1 MINNTSNYKKSQS
14 LPCYHFVG
22 IGGVGM
28 GALAS
33 LMLAKGFPVSGS
45 DVKENSMIHD
55 LRTKGARIMI
65 GHHADHVQGADYVI
79 FSSAIRADNP
89 EMLRAKQAQ
98 IPVIRRAEL
107 LAELMKDYVS
117 ITVAGAHGKT
127 TTTSMISYL
136 LIKAGLSPTT
146 AVGGSIRGAAYNARL
161 GDGRYF
167 VAELD
172 ESDGS
177 FLYFHPQYAVITNVD
192 KEHMD
197 YYGNWGKMIEAYEQH
212 IRHVDPKG
220 RIVVCAD
227 DPYLGA
233 LLKKCQ
239 TPFVTYGFSTSA
251 DFSAVDVHS
260 YGLRGVCERFEC
272 LMSGEPL
279 GLFELTVPGRHNVLN
294 ALACISM
301 GLSLSIPLNLIREAL
316 LHYQGVKRR
325 FQIKGEFA
333 GITIVDDYGHHP
345 TEIAATLK
353 TANHLKKERLVTVF
367 QPHRYTRTQLLM
379 EEFVACLSQSEA
391 LILTDIYA
399 ASESPIPGV
408 TAQDLCQRLIKAGR
422 KNVSYHPREGLGKA
436 VMEMIQPGDMV
447 LTLGAGDITQVSDE
461 VLHLLNER
469 YNAGDL
475 SVENPIIG
483 ALQKF

>member
-1 MINNTSNYKKSQS
+1 MINHPSKDGKTRPSR
-14 LPCYHFVG
+14 CYHFVG

-33 LMLAKGFPVSGS
+33 LILAKGFEVSGS
-45 DVKENSMIHD
+45 DVKENSIIQD
-55 LRTKGARIMI
+55 LRAKGARIRI
-65 GHHADHVQGADYVI
+65 GHHADHVRGADIVI
-79 FSSAIRADNP
+79 FSSAIHPDNP

-98 IPVIRRAEL
+98 IPVMRRAEL
-107 LAELMKDYVS
+107 LAELMTDYVS

-146 AVGGSIRGAAYNARL
+146 AVGGLIRGAPYNARL

-177 FLYFHPQYAVITNVD
+177 FLYFYPQYAVITNVD

-197 YYGNWGKMIEAYEQH
+197 YYGNWKTMIEAYEQH
-212 IRHVDPKG
+212 IRQVDPKG
-220 RIVVCAD
+220 RITACGD
-227 DPYLGA
+227 DPH
-233 LLKKCQ
+233 LLPLLRISQKI
-239 TPFVTYGFSTSA
+239 FFTYGFSSSC
-251 DFSAVDVHS
+251 DFTAVDVHS

-272 LMSGEPL
+272 LFFGEPL
-279 GLFELTVPGRHNVLN
+279 GIFELRVPGRHNVLN
-294 ALACISM
+294 ALACIST
-301 GLSLSIPLNLIREAL
+301 GLNLSVPLDLIREAL
-316 LHYQGVKRR
+316 LNYQGVKRR

-333 GITIVDDYGHHP
+333 GMTIVDDYGHHP

-379 EEFVACLSQSEA
+379 EEFVACLSQSEV

-399 ASESPIPGV
+399 ASESAIPGV
-408 TAQDLCQRLIKAGR
+408 TAQELCRRLIKAGR
-422 KNVSYHPREGLGKA
+422 KNVYYHPREGLGQA
-436 VMEMIQPGDMV
+436 VIEMIQPGDMV

-461 VLHLLNER
+461 VLQLLNGR
-469 YNAGDL
+469 YN
-475 SVENPIIG
+475 VE
-483 ALQKF
+483 ALL